1 MSEAARQKPKRAM
14 VLAAG
19 LGTRMQPF
27 NQQMPKPLVK
37 VAGKALIDY
46 ALDRLAEQK
55 VERVV
60 VNVHHLAD
68 LIERHLAARTQPP
81 IVISDERRELL
92 GTAGGVIKAQPLLG
106 SDPFFHVNSDT
117 IWIDGVKPNLSL
129 LAEGFD
135 PVRMEALLLVA
146 PTTASIGY
154 DGRGDFAMTPD
165 GRLTRRAEREIVPF
179 VYAGAAILTPAFLAN
194 PPPAPSSM
202 SPLFDRCAAA
212 GRLFGLRL
220 EGLWMHVGTPAAIK
234 AAERALLA
242 GAV

>member
-46 ALDRLAEQK
+46 ALARLAEQK

-92 GTAGGVIKAQPLLG
+92 GTAGGVIKALPLLG

-135 PVRMEALLLVA
+135 PVRMDALLLVA
-146 PTTASIGY
+146 PTTASVGY
-154 DGRGDFAMTPD
+154 DGRGDFAMTSD

-194 PPPAPSSM
+194 PPPAPCSM